1 MRLLALDAALAQCS
15 AALLQDVAC
24 LDLLTAGDSRA
35 ASGAL
40 PGLVQDLLRD
50 HGPEFDAV
58 AVTVGPGSFTGLRG
72 SIALAHGL
80 ALGRGVPVIGVSV
93 PEALL
98 ERAGPQP
105 GLVWV
110 AIDTRRAGRIFLA
123 RGQSII
129 AVPLDD
135 LPLPPGPV
143 TILGDAA
150 NQAAAVL
157 RTRGAEAIASTIQS
171 FTAIDTGR
179 VSLRRLAG
187 ELPACEAQPLY
198 IEPPLARP
206 AASLRQAPA

>member
-58 AVTVGPGSFTGLRG
+58 AVTVGPGSFTGAARLDRPG
-72 SIALAHGL
+72 AWPGAGQRRSRH
-80 ALGRGVPVIGVSV
+80 RR
-93 PEALL
+93 
-98 ERAGPQP
+98 ERAGSAAGASRPAA
-105 GLVWV
+105 GLGLGCHRHQ
-110 AIDTRRAGRIFLA
+110 ARRRIFLA